1 MYRLILPTVF
11 IVASVLSGCQ
21 TLDDLD
27 REAYQRAC
35 DNLEIPRGTSEYS
48 QCMLQQQQMDNE
60 NIQRSMDR
68 QTEERL
74 IKRL

>member
-35 DNLEIPRGTSEYS
+35 DNLEIPRGTPEYS

>member
-27 REAYQRAC
+27 REAYQRIC
-35 DNLEIPRGTSEYS
+35 DSLQIPRGTSEYS

>member
-1 MYRLILPTVF
+1 MYHLILPTVC

-27 REAYQRAC
+27 REAYQRSC
-35 DNLEIPRGTSEYS
+35 DSLEIPRGTSEYS
-48 QCMLQQQQMDNE
+48 QCMLQQQQMDND

>member
-1 MYRLILPTVF
+1 MYRLIPPTVF
-11 IVASVLSGCQ
+11 IAASVLSGCQ

-35 DNLEIPRGTSEYS
+35 DNLEISRGTPEYS
-48 QCMLQQQQMDNE
+48 QCMLQQQQMDND
-60 NIQRSMDR
+60 NIQRSIDR